1 MFVPFPLGRYTITAP
16 IRIGSMAEALLG
28 QRVDDDGSVST
39 WAVKRPLPFIVEDS
53 ELLGLF
59 WKETELMQRLRHPS
73 FPRFEEVGVSNGI
86 PFLVM
91 EYVDG
96 ILLSELLEVDAEIAD
111 EIRLESWVLMA
122 SELASAATEVH
133 RFKRGDQVLIHGD
146 IRAGNVIISRQGRT
160 RLLDLGLALAND
172 SVWGGVQ
179 RKRSEQPP
187 FLEPYDRR
195 VEVDTF
201 AIGRLLTECLGG
213 TDSVFNDRSRLPPG
227 LVEVLRKAT
236 DPSGLYAYKSA
247 ESMRWGLQ
255 SYLMQDK
262 IGQMRDELSVL
273 VEKLLPA
280 KTSHLGSVDEE

>member
-16 IRIGSMAEALLG
+16 IRIGSMAEVLLG
-28 QRVDDDGSVST
+28 QRVDEDGSVTT

-73 FPRFEEVGVSNGI
+73 FPRVEEVGVSNGI

-91 EYVDG
+91 EYVEG
-96 ILLSELLEVDAEIAD
+96 ILLSDLLKVEAELAS
-111 EIRLESWVLMA
+111 EIRLETWVLMA

-133 RFKRGDQVLIHGD
+133 RFKRGEQVLIHGD
-146 IRAGNVIISRQGRT
+146 IRAGNVIISTQGRT

-172 SVWGGVQ
+172 SVWGSVQ
-179 RKRSEQPP
+179 RNRSTLPP
-187 FLEPYDRR
+187 FLDPYDRQI
-195 VEVDTF
+195 EVDTF
-201 AIGRLLTECLGG
+201 AIGRLLTQCLGG
-213 TDSVFNDRSRLPPG
+213 TDSVFNDLSRLPPG

-236 DPSGLYAYKSA
+236 DSSGLFAYKSA

-262 IGQMRDELSVL
+262 IEQMREELSIL
-273 VEKLLPA
+273 VGKLMPEKS
-280 KTSHLGSVDEE
+280 SHLGPAEE